1 MAIDDANWQGR
12 VLIVDADYDVLG
24 SLSSAIRRRGH
35 HVVLAA
41 DGRTGLARAVEIAA
55 EVVLVDRDV
64 PVLDVRT
71 FLEVLRENP
80 RTSATE
86 TFLMGTGDPSRLR
99 TIDPRA
105 ESIVKPFNA
114 EEVAARVDDKLRSRF
129 GPQGEPELSGDLGQ
143 VALFD
148 LLQVFAQNRRSG
160 RLEIETANA
169 AGRVWVEEGRVV
181 DATYGGVSGEK
192 ALYRVVAI
200 HQGTFVFHPGVAP
213 ERRCIDASTDQLLM
227 EGARQVDETARLRE
241 GLPPFGAQ
249 LTVTVVPR
257 AMSPLAERVV
267 HCLDEPSTVTELLDR
282 LPAPDLDILKALIE
296 LITEGALLVLDP
308 EGERIRIARQD
319 EAIALRTG
327 ARRLR
332 REGLDGPVRL
342 PVIAPSARAV
352 SRFARALSRVEEF
365 VAAPEPP
372 TAAGE
377 GALGSL
383 GIVRLGGTDVELMV
397 IPLDPSLRPLWGPV
411 LDGVTTVLVLDDG
424 IDEGVRRVLEAL
436 EVRPVQSS
444 GDWSE
449 PSGARDAIRAALEGV
464 GRTSLVP

>member
-169 AGRVWVEEGRVV
+169 AGRV
-181 DATYGGVSGEK
+181 
-192 ALYRVVAI
+192 
-200 HQGTFVFHPGVAP
+200 
-213 ERRCIDASTDQLLM
+213 
-227 EGARQVDETARLRE
+227 
-241 GLPPFGAQ
+241 
-249 LTVTVVPR
+249 
-257 AMSPLAERVV
+257 
-267 HCLDEPSTVTELLDR
+267 
-282 LPAPDLDILKALIE
+282 
-296 LITEGALLVLDP
+296 
-308 EGERIRIARQD
+308 
-319 EAIALRTG
+319 
-327 ARRLR
+327 
-332 REGLDGPVRL
+332 
-342 PVIAPSARAV
+342 
-352 SRFARALSRVEEF
+352 
-365 VAAPEPP
+365 
-372 TAAGE
+372 
-377 GALGSL
+377 
-383 GIVRLGGTDVELMV
+383 
-397 IPLDPSLRPLWGPV
+397 
-411 LDGVTTVLVLDDG
+411 
-424 IDEGVRRVLEAL
+424 
-436 EVRPVQSS
+436 
-444 GDWSE
+444 
-449 PSGARDAIRAALEGV
+449 
-464 GRTSLVP
+464 